1 MAPPNNFRTQL
12 QHLAGGAFDAGRI
25 SLPDPTHGEWPT
37 EPYRFEAIE
46 AIEELVSKEL
56 LRHRVGPP
64 VAFLGCTLRQDYS
77 DRTFQVVS
85 VGEGD
90 QWAGGGHAQL
100 VSLDEA
106 REFLEVDVVTLMRDF
121 AIDPTASLGGV
132 GLEEGDR
139 LQAAQDAEREKISK
153 WLDRKYETQLAEQ
166 LRAGA
171 HLEG

>member
-1 MAPPNNFRTQL
+1 M
-12 QHLAGGAFDAGRI
+12 

-37 EPYRFEAIE
+37 EPDRSDAIK

-77 DRTFQVVS
+77 NLSFQVVS

-90 QWAGGGHAQL
+90 EWAGGGHAQL

-121 AIDPTASLGGV
+121 AIDPESSSG
-132 GLEEGDR
+132 
-139 LQAAQDAEREKISK
+139 
-153 WLDRKYETQLAEQ
+153 
-166 LRAGA
+166 
-171 HLEG
+171 